1 MVSDI
6 KRDIPAKLDTVLPH
20 SNWSSLRGKYLSKIS
35 TDINVF
41 SCGLK
46 LSKILGISDAIS
58 PALHPQKSS
67 QRALRLPHVMAQ
79 FVLKIE
85 KLFHIQQNNYV

>member
-35 TDINVF
+35 TDINVL
-41 SCGLK
+41 SCGPK

-67 QRALRLPHVMAQ
+67 QRARA
-79 FVLKIE
+79 FAARDGAICSKNRKIVPYPT
-85 KLFHIQQNNYV
+85 K

>member
-6 KRDIPAKLDTVLPH
+6 KRDIPAKLDTVLLD
-20 SNWSSLRGKYLSKIS
+20 SNRSSLRGKYLSKIS
-35 TDINVF
+35 TDINVL
-41 SCGLK
+41 SYGPK
-46 LSKILGISDAIS
+46 ISKILGISDAIS

-67 QRALRLPHVMAQ
+67 QHLQRLLHVMAQ

-85 KLFHIQQNNYV
+85 NLFHIQ